1 MVPYKHNF
9 GQTIT
14 TDVEGT
20 AADRAFIAHLQWS
33 AAQAVATDTDGI
45 FDGIEAED
53 STADPAG
60 VAVAATPAAD
70 EFVAQPPCARNVT
83 VTVAATTPAHVKAAA
98 ITVSGKNIAGATITE
113 AFTPTAATPAT
124 LTGSKAFAE
133 IVSVAVPAQ
142 DGDSVTV
149 DVGWGDKLGLPY
161 KLARSTIL
169 AGQTALN
176 NVVESTD
183 PTLAVSATA
192 IESNTIDLSSN
203 LDGHAVDT
211 YLLV

>member
-1 MVPYKHNF
+1 M
-9 GQTIT
+9 
-14 TDVEGT
+14 
-20 AADRAFIAHLQWS
+20 
-33 AAQAVATDTDGI
+33 
-45 FDGIEAED
+45 
-53 STADPAG
+53 
-60 VAVAATPAAD
+60 
-70 EFVAQPPCARNVT
+70 
-83 VTVAATTPAHVKAAA
+83 
-98 ITVSGKNIAGATITE
+98 
-113 AFTPTAATPAT
+113 
-124 LTGSKAFAE
+124 
-133 IVSVAVPAQ
+133 PAQ

>member
-98 ITVSGKNIAGATITE
+98 ITVSGKKHRRGNYYRGVHADRCHARDADRQQSVRRDRFGRGAR
-113 AFTPTAATPAT
+113 
-124 LTGSKAFAE
+124 
-133 IVSVAVPAQ
+133 
-142 DGDSVTV
+142 
-149 DVGWGDKLGLPY
+149 
-161 KLARSTIL
+161 ARR
-169 AGQTALN
+169 
-176 NVVESTD
+176 
-183 PTLAVSATA
+183 
-192 IESNTIDLSSN
+192 
-203 LDGHAVDT
+203 
-211 YLLV
+211 

>member
-1 MVPYKHNF
+1 M
-9 GQTIT
+9 
-14 TDVEGT
+14 
-20 AADRAFIAHLQWS
+20 
-33 AAQAVATDTDGI
+33 
-45 FDGIEAED
+45 
-53 STADPAG
+53 
-60 VAVAATPAAD
+60 
-70 EFVAQPPCARNVT
+70 T
-83 VTVAATTPAHVKAAA
+83 VTVAATTPAHVQAAA

-161 KLARSTIL
+161 KLARSTVF

-183 PTLAVSATA
+183 PTLAVSMTA
-192 IESNTIDLSSN
+192 IESNTLDLSN
-203 LDGHAVDT
+203 PLDGHAVDT